1 MRSVRILR
9 LIARMN
15 IGGPAI
21 QITGL
26 IKNLPAQEFTQNLVI
41 GYCERD
47 EVDYLDVN
55 QVDLNCTRI
64 EGFGRSLSLL
74 SDLKALAEIRREI
87 RAFSPDII
95 HTHTFKAGFLGR
107 IAAISTFKTQVRVH
121 TFHGHLLHGY
131 FGRFKT
137 QVIIWIERILAFFTT
152 HLIAVGSQVRDE
164 LISAKIGKM
173 QNYTVIGPGLEIGE
187 LPNRE
192 ISLKSFGIAEDKF
205 VVSWIGRV
213 VAVKAP
219 HRILEIAN
227 ECKVRSLNV
236 EFVVAGDGPLLNE
249 LKEHALSKNLPIT
262 FLGWQSNIE
271 SILSISDLVM
281 LTSINEGTPVSL
293 IQAQMARI
301 PVLSTDVGSVSE
313 VMINNRSGF
322 CLMYSAKTFADK
334 IELLANDDELR
345 STFGTLGRAN
355 ALEKFSLRK
364 LVFEH
369 RDLYRKLFNQS
380 NS

>member
-152 HLIAVGSQVRDE
+152 HLIVVGSQVRDE
-164 LISAKIGKM
+164 LISAKIGKFE
-173 QNYTVIGPGLEIGE
+173 NYTVIGPGLEIGE

-192 ISLKSFGIAEDKF
+192 ISLKSFGIAKDKF
-205 VVSWIGRV
+205 VASWIGRV
-213 VAVKAP
+213 VTVKAP

-227 ECKVRSLNV
+227 ECKNRSLNI

-293 IQAQMARI
+293 IQAQMAGI
-301 PVLSTDVGSVSE
+301 PVLATDVGSVSE
-313 VMINNRSGF
+313 VIINNRSGF
-322 CLMYSAKTFADK
+322 CLMYSAKSFVDK

-355 ALEKFSLRK
+355 ALEKFSLKK

-369 RDLYRKLFNQS
+369 RDLYRMLFNQS

>member
-74 SDLKALAEIRREI
+74 SDLKALAAIRREI

-192 ISLKSFGIAEDKF
+192 LSLKSFGIAKDKF
-205 VVSWIGRV
+205 VASWIGRI

-227 ECKVRSLNV
+227 ECKVRGLNI

-293 IQAQMARI
+293 IQAQMAGI

-313 VMINNRSGF
+313 VMINNRSGI
-322 CLMYSAKTFADK
+322 CLMYSAKSFADM

-345 STFGTLGRAN
+345 STFGTLGRSN
-355 ALEKFSLRK
+355 SLEKFSIKK